1 MKRFL
6 LIPLL
11 LCSLVVV
18 NAQNLNK
25 LQKLG
30 SEEKIEAI
38 EKNQKS
44 FSAISKAGFSMF
56 GKETRDD
63 IEDLVFNPLFLT
75 NNNPFL
81 EIAAGKIGGISNTAD
96 MATLISSS

>member
-25 LQKLG
+25 HHKLG

-38 EKNQKS
+38 EKNQKVFLLS
-44 FSAISKAGFSMF
+44 AKPVFQCLEKKLAMTLRTWYSILFS
-56 GKETRDD
+56 
-63 IEDLVFNPLFLT
+63 
-75 NNNPFL
+75 
-81 EIAAGKIGGISNTAD
+81 
-96 MATLISSS
+96 